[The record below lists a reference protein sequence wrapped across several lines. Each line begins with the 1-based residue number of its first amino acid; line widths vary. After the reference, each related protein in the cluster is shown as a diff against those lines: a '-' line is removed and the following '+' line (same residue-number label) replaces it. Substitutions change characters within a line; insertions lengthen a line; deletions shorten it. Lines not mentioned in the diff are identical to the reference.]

1 MSMSLE
7 EVRIKIDG
15 VDQQLLRL
23 LNERADLVH
32 EVGEIKRKDGLEIYA
47 PEREEK
53 LLRKLAVQSEAMG
66 GRLPEKSIRAI
77 FREIMSA
84 ALALEMP
91 LKIAY
96 LGPVGSWTHQVA
108 QGKFGHSLTY
118 LSEANTQ
125 GVFERVASGAADY
138 GVLPIEHSTEGAVH
152 HTLDHLVDSPLQ
164 ICAQVLWR
172 GDGGQTSRKDAA
184 PTRFIILGRRGSQP
198 TGEDRAMLMVHAPDQ
213 VGALLAVLTVF
224 ADRGIDVRQIENRP
238 VGGERGEGQARFF
251 LEINGHGDDGGLTAA
266 LDAISAQGAVVKV
279 LGSYP
284 APTWVE
290 ER

>member
-1 MSMSLE
+1 MSLE
-7 EVRIKIDG
+7 DVRVKIDEI
-15 VDQQLLRL
+15 DREILRL
-23 LNERADLVH
+23 LGERAEQVH
-32 EVGEIKRKDGLEIYA
+32 RVGEIKRKDGLEIYA

-53 LLRKLAVQSEAMG
+53 LLRKLADINTASG
-66 GRLPEKSIRAI
+66 SRLPEKSIRAI

-91 LKIAY
+91 LKIAF

-118 LSEANTQ
+118 LPEPGTDA
-125 GVFERVASGAADY
+125 VFERVSSGAADY
-138 GVLPIEHSTEGAVH
+138 GVLPLEHSTEGAVH

-172 GDGGQTSRKDAA
+172 AEAA
-184 PTRFIILGRRGSQP
+184 HVPRSDSAPARFIVLGRRPAQQ
-198 TGEDRAMLMVHAPDQ
+198 TGDDRSMLMVLARDK
-213 VGALLAVLTVF
+213 VGALLEVLQVF
-224 ADRGIDVRQIENRP
+224 AGHGINVRQIENRP
-238 VGGERGEGQARFF
+238 LAGDAGAEEARFF
-251 LEINGHGDDGGLTAA
+251 LEVNGHCAEDNLQAA
-266 LDAISAQGAVVKV
+266 IRELAGHDARVKA

-284 APTWVE
+284 APAWVE

>member
-1 MSMSLE
+1 MSLE
-7 EVRIKIDG
+7 DVRVKIDEI
-15 VDQQLLRL
+15 DQELLRL
-23 LNERADLVH
+23 LSERAEQVH
-32 EVGEIKRKDGLEIYA
+32 LIGEIKRKDGLEFYA

-53 LLRKLAVQSEAMG
+53 LLRKLAGINAANQ

-84 ALALEMP
+84 ALALEEP

-118 LSEANTQ
+118 LAEGATD
-125 GVFERVASGAADY
+125 GVFERVESGAADY

-152 HTLDHLVDSPLQ
+152 HTLDQLIDSTLQ

-172 GDGGQTSRKDAA
+172 TETGHTSRSDSA
-184 PTRFIILGRRGSQP
+184 PARFIILGRRASQQ
-198 TGEDRAMLMVHAPDQ
+198 TGDDRSMLMVHARDK
-213 VGALLAVLTVF
+213 VGALLEVLKAF
-224 ADRGIDVRQIENRP
+224 AGRGINVRQIENRP
-238 VGGERGEGQARFF
+238 VAGDPGSNEARFF
-251 LEINGHGDDGGLTAA
+251 LEVNGHCEDESLKSAVSDLSA
-266 LDAISAQGAVVKV
+266 LDASVKL